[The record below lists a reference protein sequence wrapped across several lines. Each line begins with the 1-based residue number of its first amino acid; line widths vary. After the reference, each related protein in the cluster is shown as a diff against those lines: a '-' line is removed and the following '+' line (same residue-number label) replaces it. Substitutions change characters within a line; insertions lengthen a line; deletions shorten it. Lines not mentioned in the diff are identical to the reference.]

1 MPLIQYA
8 CLPTARMEMFYSAM
22 RYPDLAVLDFS
33 MNGHALYNYGSLPWL
48 SEQVV
53 SRQSYSTHM
62 TELDIALG
70 DTGRLRRAAEELREK
85 GFRQAF
91 LMPSSVA
98 SVLGLDLKAL
108 CEELS
113 GPNFTLFTAPA
124 RMDAD
129 FFAGSE
135 QLSLALAR
143 QFARP
148 EEKAGKSGFCLLGG
162 FFSSASGHDNA
173 YITEAIEG
181 ALGIPLAFDNLNPRS
196 ILDWRRRSTSL
207 PRKARLR
214 PRGFCK
220 NGLACRI
227 LNGFLWARRRRTP
240 RCRASLRSLKR
251 SMCRGRT
258 RFTMRWL
265 CRPGM

>member
-108 CEELS
+108 CE
-113 GPNFTLFTAPA
+113 
-124 RMDAD
+124 
-129 FFAGSE
+129 
-135 QLSLALAR
+135 
-143 QFARP
+143 
-148 EEKAGKSGFCLLGG
+148 
-162 FFSSASGHDNA
+162 
-173 YITEAIEG
+173 
-181 ALGIPLAFDNLNPRS
+181 
-196 ILDWRRRSTSL
+196 
-207 PRKARLR
+207 
-214 PRGFCK
+214 
-220 NGLACRI
+220 
-227 LNGFLWARRRRTP
+227 
-240 RCRASLRSLKR
+240 
-251 SMCRGRT
+251 
-258 RFTMRWL
+258 
-265 CRPGM
+265 